1 MAPVVGARTPVLGA
15 KDDLV
20 LELAVAAGCEGIVTY
35 NLRDFA
41 GAERFGVRIYPP
53 REFLRLLEEVP

>member
-1 MAPVVGARTPVLGA
+1 VLGA